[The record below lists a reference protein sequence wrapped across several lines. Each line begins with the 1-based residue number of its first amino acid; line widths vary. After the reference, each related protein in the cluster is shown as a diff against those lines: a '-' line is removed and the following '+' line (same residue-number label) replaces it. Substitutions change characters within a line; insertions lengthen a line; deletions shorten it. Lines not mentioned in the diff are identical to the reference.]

1 MKGAVVEA
9 MKIPQK
15 EVEVEWYGWVY
26 WIIWGSTILKSK
38 LMDKML
44 QLKFHNLAQ
53 EVVVVVL
60 FRFLQN
66 TLMVM
71 VISALQE
78 EMAL

>member
-1 MKGAVVEA
+1 
-9 MKIPQK
+9 
-15 EVEVEWYGWVY
+15 
-26 WIIWGSTILKSK
+26 
-38 LMDKML
+38 MDKML

-71 VISALQE
+71 VILALQE